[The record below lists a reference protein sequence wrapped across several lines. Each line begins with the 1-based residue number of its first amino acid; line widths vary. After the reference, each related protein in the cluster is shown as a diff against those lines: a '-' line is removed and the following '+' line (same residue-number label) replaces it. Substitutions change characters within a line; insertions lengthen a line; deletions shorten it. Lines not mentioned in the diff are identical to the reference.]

1 MDPWVWAILLM
12 LVGLGLAIME
22 IFFPSAGIL
31 GFLSFSAILAGIFMG
46 FQQEGMEWVGFVLL
60 GVAVVGLPTVVVLAL
75 KLWPRT
81 AMGRRVLL
89 MPPTSE
95 DVLPSD
101 PRKDKLKGLVGQIA
115 KTKCKMLPG
124 GAIIVDG
131 RTIDAV
137 SEGMP
142 VEAGRAVRVIEVR
155 GNRVVVRP
163 VDEEVP
169 SESADDPLMRPFD
182 DPFDEPMS

>member
-12 LVGLGLAIME
+12 VLGLGLAILE
-22 IFFPSAGIL
+22 VFFPSAGIL
-31 GFLSFSAILAGIFMG
+31 GFLSFASILAAIFLG

-60 GVAVVGLPTVVVLAL
+60 GVAVVGLPTMVVLAL
-75 KLWPRT
+75 KLWPKT
-81 AMGRRVLL
+81 AIGRKVLL
-89 MPPTSE
+89 MAPQSE
-95 DVLPSD
+95 DVLPND
-101 PRKDKLKGLVGQIA
+101 PRKDQLRDLVGQMA
-115 KTKCKMLPG
+115 KAKCKMLPG

-142 VEAGRAVRVIEVR
+142 IAAGQAVRVIEVR

-163 VDEEVP
+163 VDQEIS
-169 SESADDPLMRPFD
+169 SESAEDPLMRPFD
-182 DPFDEPMS
+182 DPFDEPTS